1 LKSAISEERKE
12 FARAQ
17 LVFEQSLRTKYE
29 HSIEAL
35 RETIQ
40 SELDSRMTRTLKS
53 LESHAKL
60 EAQRA
65 KQSHDFEY
73 EVENRLNLRYSFH
86 ISSFLVVYL
95 ISCCLF
101 RPFFVSLFIFSYLLV
116 LHFSR
121 LRSII
126 SDLRKSWE
134 EEEVA
139 RIKQAE
145 EKIRANYSIV
155 LEHIESQLHMSLQ
168 LQDDADRKWFDEL
181 EDRNKKQLET
191 IRMFENKCKK
201 LYETRLIEY
210 AEKTCA
216 QIASYEEKLLEV

>member
-1 LKSAISEERKE
+1 VLLCFPPLSP
-12 FARAQ
+12 
-17 LVFEQSLRTKYE
+17 VFSFFFR
-29 HSIEAL
+29 
-35 RETIQ
+35 
-40 SELDSRMTRTLKS
+40 
-53 LESHAKL
+53 
-60 EAQRA
+60 
-65 KQSHDFEY
+65 DF
-73 EVENRLNLRYSFH
+73 
-86 ISSFLVVYL
+86 
-95 ISCCLF
+95 
-101 RPFFVSLFIFSYLLV
+101 SLFLPLSTLN
-116 LHFSR
+116 R

-216 QIASYEEKLLEV
+216 QIASYEEKLLEVRHLSLASLSHSFPFSLFLSSLSLGKWSISSRKESI

>member
-1 LKSAISEERKE
+1 M
-12 FARAQ
+12 
-17 LVFEQSLRTKYE
+17 
-29 HSIEAL
+29 

-40 SELDSRMTRTLKS
+40 SELDSRMARTLKS

-65 KQSHDFEY
+65 KQAHDFEY
-73 EVENRLNLRYSFH
+73 EVENRLNM
-86 ISSFLVVYL
+86 
-95 ISCCLF
+95 
-101 RPFFVSLFIFSYLLV
+101 
-116 LHFSR
+116 R
-121 LRSII
+121 LRGII

-145 EKIRANYSIV
+145 EKIRTNYSIV
-155 LEHIESQLHMSLQ
+155 LEHMESQLHMSLQ

-201 LYETRLIEY
+201 LYESRLIEY

-216 QIASYEEKLLEV
+216 QIASYEEKLLEVNFSPWFCTLLICAVGERGLSC

>member
-1 LKSAISEERKE
+1 MS
-12 FARAQ
+12 
-17 LVFEQSLRTKYE
+17 
-29 HSIEAL
+29 
-35 RETIQ
+35 
-40 SELDSRMTRTLKS
+40 RTLKS

-65 KQSHDFEY
+65 KQAHDFEF
-73 EVENRLNLRYSFH
+73 EVENRLNM
-86 ISSFLVVYL
+86 
-95 ISCCLF
+95 
-101 RPFFVSLFIFSYLLV
+101 
-116 LHFSR
+116 R
-121 LRSII
+121 LRGII

-145 EKIRANYSIV
+145 EKIRTNYSIV
-155 LEHIESQLHMSLQ
+155 LEHMESQLHMSLQ

-181 EDRNKKQLET
+181 EDRNRKQLET

-201 LYETRLIEY
+201 LYESRLIEY

-216 QIASYEEKLLEV
+216 QIASYEEKLLEVIS